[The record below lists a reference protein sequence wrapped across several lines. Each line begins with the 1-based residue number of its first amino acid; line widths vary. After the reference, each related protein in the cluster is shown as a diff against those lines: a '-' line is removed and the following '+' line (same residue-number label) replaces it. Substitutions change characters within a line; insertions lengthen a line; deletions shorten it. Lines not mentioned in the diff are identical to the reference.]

1 MVQETRDQ
9 VGSATEKEASS
20 SAAARWLFERD
31 LIRRFK
37 GDIFSKIYKRD
48 LAKKTNENTNVWV
61 HKSHLRKP
69 VAAGA
74 AAM

>member
-1 MVQETRDQ
+1 MGRQLR
-9 VGSATEKEASS
+9 KEQ
-20 SAAARWLFERD
+20 AAQQLQGRLFERD

-48 LAKKTNENTNVWV
+48 LAKKTKENTNVWV
-61 HKSHLRKP
+61 HKSHSRKP